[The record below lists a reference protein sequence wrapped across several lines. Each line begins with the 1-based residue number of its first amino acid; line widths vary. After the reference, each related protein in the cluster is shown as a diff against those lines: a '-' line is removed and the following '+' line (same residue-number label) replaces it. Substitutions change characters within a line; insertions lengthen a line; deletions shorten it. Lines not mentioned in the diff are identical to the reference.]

1 MKHLH
6 RITRTNQ
13 SHWVGDGFPVRTL
26 FSYNTPDADVS
37 PFLMLDYAGPTYFPP
52 AAKPRGVGFHPHRGF
67 ETVTILYQ
75 GEVEHLDTTGN
86 GGLIGPGDVQWMTAA
101 KGLLHEEMHSAAFT
115 QQGGIFEAIQLWV
128 NLPAK
133 YKMVEPHY
141 QPITNNQIPVVK
153 LDQQGSMMRIVS
165 GEYRDVKGPANT
177 YTPINL
183 WDLRLP
189 SGQAVEVD
197 FPENYTTMLFALKGS
212 ARINNSATLGEVE
225 LAFFERAG
233 KTVTLSALEDTT
245 ILVMNGEPIDE
256 PIAGFGPF
264 VMNTQEE
271 IRQAIEDF
279 DSRNYKAESSSS
291 PAQTKLMPFGYKS

>member
-1 MKHLH
+1 MKQLH
-6 RITRTNQ
+6 RITHTDQ

-26 FSYNTPDADVS
+26 FSYNTPDAEVS

-141 QPITNNQIPVVK
+141 QPITGKQIPAVK
-153 LDQQGSMMRIVS
+153 LDPHGSVMRIVS
-165 GEYRDVKGPANT
+165 GKYRDVKGPANT
-177 YTPINL
+177 YTPVNL

-189 SGQAVEVD
+189 GGQTVEVD
-197 FPENYTTMLFALKGS
+197 FPEHYTTMLFALKGS
-212 ARINNSATLGEVE
+212 AKINNSATLGEVE

-233 KTVTLSALEDTT
+233 KTVTLTALEDTT

-271 IRQAIEDF
+271 IRQAIKDF
-279 DSRNYKAESSSS
+279 S
-291 PAQTKLMPFGYKS
+291 